1 MSTDPRFAEPTPF
14 ARLVYAQATGACGD
28 ACILVSMAGSIFF
41 SSPTS
46 AARGKVLLFLL
57 ITMTPFVIVAPVLGP
72 ALDRMKGGRRIFLIL
87 SAAGRALL
95 CLALAMYISKPAP
108 EGLLVYPLAFGV
120 LVLQKGSAIAKSALV
135 PALVKD
141 EAELVTANSRLAL
154 INAIA
159 VFVGAA
165 PAFVVYKLFGADWS
179 LRFAAV
185 VFVVATILAIQ
196 IPRTRLRAPADERLQ
211 KLERDEMHTPSIL
224 LGASA
229 MAVLRACVGFL
240 AFFTAF
246 SLKHDLFALGLAGT
260 AAYVGN
266 FVGVLGAPA
275 LRRAVREEVILA
287 SSLVVPAAFALL
299 GALVA
304 GAAGFVLAAFTLGIG
319 AAAGR
324 LGFDSLL
331 QRDGP
336 DAVRGRAF
344 AKFETR
350 FQLVWVIGG
359 IFAIIPF
366 AKQMGLFLLAIV
378 LGFAAVSYV
387 AALRA
392 ARGRVMRTKLLPEA
406 VDRTISRSRE
416 QAVDRVKRRFRKPAR
431 PTGDPPA
438 AEP

>member
-72 ALDRMKGGRRIFLIL
+72 ALDRMKGGRRLFLIL

-266 FVGVLGAPA
+266 SVGVLGAPA